1 MGFAGL
7 FLNIG
12 LQNLPMECFLT
23 VIIEDLLHQ
32 VGQIGLG
39 TKSSFV
45 EHLESGITYLN
56 LPISTRN

>member
-1 MGFAGL
+1 MIMG
-7 FLNIG
+7 IG
-12 LQNLPMECFLT
+12 LQILFQNLPMECVLT